1 MGHKSITQS
10 KSSCTGSIKFTEIIK
25 ISGLI
30 IFLGGVGKLQLPY
43 ETVGARMVKIQHGC
57 VRVAPI
63 RKLGTLHI
71 IIF

>member
-1 MGHKSITQS
+1 MGHKSMTQF

-30 IFLGGVGKLQLPY
+30 IFLGGVGKMQLPCQ
-43 ETVGARMVKIQHGC
+43 TVSARMVKIQHGC
-57 VRVAPI
+57 IRVAPI